1 MRLFGRSRLWHSGRV
16 SGRVLPEDDEMAIK
30 VAIVDDDEGI
40 RASLAALIR
49 RASTLKLMGD
59 YADAE
64 SALKEIPRHTPDV
77 VLMDINLPGMN
88 GVECVRQLKA
98 SVPKVQVLMLTV
110 YEDSDSLFN
119 SLKAGAS
126 GYLLKRTASAR
137 LLEAIHDVHGGGSPM
152 TPQLA
157 RRVVQF
163 FTRPSQGDASVSHL
177 TPGEREFL
185 DQLAKGYAYKVIAD
199 RMAISIDTVR
209 SYVRTVYE
217 KLHVHS
223 RTEAV
228 VKYLRTEERL

>member
-1 MRLFGRSRLWHSGRV
+1 MTALETQTM
-16 SGRVLPEDDEMAIK
+16 PIK

-40 RASLAALIR
+40 RAGLAALIR
-49 RASTLKLMGD
+49 RAPAFRMVGD
-59 YADAE
+59 YADGE
-64 SALKEIPRHTPDV
+64 SALKEIPRHPPDV
-77 VLMDINLPGMN
+77 VLMDINLPGMK
-88 GVECVRQLKA
+88 GYECVRQLKA
-98 SVPKVQVLMLTV
+98 ALPAVQFLMLTV
-110 YEDSDSLFN
+110 YEDSDSLFS

-137 LLEAIHDVHGGGSPM
+137 LLEAIRDVHTGGAPM

-163 FTRPSQGDASVSHL
+163 FSNQPSGEAEVSRL
-177 TPGEREFL
+177 TAGEREFL
-185 DQLAKGYAYKVIAD
+185 TQLSKGYAYKEIAD
-199 RMAISIDTVR
+199 RMGISIDTVR

-228 VKYLRTEERL
+228 VKYLRGQPAQTCGG

>member
-1 MRLFGRSRLWHSGRV
+1 M
-16 SGRVLPEDDEMAIK
+16 PIK

-40 RASLAALIR
+40 RTSLVALIR
-49 RASTLKLMGD
+49 RAPSLRLAGD
-59 YADAE
+59 YPDAE
-64 SALKEIPRHTPDV
+64 TALKEIPRHPPDV
-77 VLMDINLPGMN
+77 VLMDINLPGMK

-98 SVPKVQVLMLTV
+98 TVPAVQFLMLTV

-126 GYLLKRTASAR
+126 GYLLKRTASSR
-137 LLEAIHDVHGGGSPM
+137 LLEAIRDVYGGGSPM

-163 FTRPSQGDASVSHL
+163 FAKPPEGESPVSRL

-185 DQLAKGYAYKVIAD
+185 DQLANGYAYKEIAE
-199 RMAISIDTVR
+199 RMTISIDTVR

-228 VKYLRTEERL
+228 VKYLRG

>member
-1 MRLFGRSRLWHSGRV
+1 M
-16 SGRVLPEDDEMAIK
+16 PIK
-30 VAIVDDDEGI
+30 VAIVDDDAGI
-40 RASLAALIR
+40 RASLATLIR
-49 RASTLKLMGD
+49 RSPVFKLTGD
-59 YADAE
+59 YANAE
-64 SALKEIPRHTPDV
+64 IAIAEIPKDPPDV
-77 VLMDINLPGMN
+77 VLMDINLPGMK
-88 GVECVRQLKA
+88 GVECVRQLKTTLPA
-98 SVPKVQVLMLTV
+98 VQFLMLTV

-137 LLEAIHDVHGGGSPM
+137 LLEAIRDVNAGGSPM

-163 FTRPSQGDASVSHL
+163 FSKPANDDSAVARL

-185 DQLAKGYAYKVIAD
+185 DQLANGYAYKEIAD
-199 RMAISIDTVR
+199 RMNISIDTVR

-228 VKYLRTEERL
+228 VKYLRR

>member
-1 MRLFGRSRLWHSGRV
+1 V
-16 SGRVLPEDDEMAIK
+16 NENQDKAMAIK
-30 VAIVDDDEGI
+30 VSIVDDNEGI
-40 RASLAALIR
+40 RSSLATLIR
-49 RASTLKLMGD
+49 RAPTLKLLGE

-64 SALKEIPRHTPDV
+64 TAVKEIPTKVPDV

-98 SVPKVQVLMLTV
+98 ALPQLQVLMLTV

-119 SLKAGAS
+119 SFKAGAS

-137 LLEAIHDVHGGGSPM
+137 LLEAIHEVNTGGSPM

-163 FTRPSQGDASVSHL
+163 LSAPAAAKEDAEVARL

-185 DQLAKGYAYKVIAD
+185 DQLANGYAYKEIAD
-199 RMAISIDTVR
+199 RMKISIDTVR

-228 VKYLRTEERL
+228 VKYLRR

>member
-1 MRLFGRSRLWHSGRV
+1 MSASLAHDM
-16 SGRVLPEDDEMAIK
+16 PIK
-30 VAIVDDDEGI
+30 VAIVEDDEGI
-40 RASLAALIR
+40 RTSLASLVR
-49 RASTLKLMGD
+49 RAPALRCAGD

-64 SALKEIPRHTPDV
+64 TALKEIPRRPPDV

-98 SVPKVQVLMLTV
+98 SLPTVQFLMLTV

-126 GYLLKRTASAR
+126 GYLLKRTASSR
-137 LLEAIHDVHGGGSPM
+137 LLEAIRDVHAGGSPM

-157 RRVVQF
+157 RRVVQYF
-163 FTRPSQGDASVSHL
+163 SKPAEGDSSVSRL
-177 TPGEREFL
+177 TPGERDFL
-185 DQLAKGYAYKVIAD
+185 EQLAKGYAYKEIAD
-199 RMAISIDTVR
+199 RLNISIDTVR

-228 VKYLRTEERL
+228 VKYLQA

>member
-1 MRLFGRSRLWHSGRV
+1 MQ
-16 SGRVLPEDDEMAIK
+16 IK

-40 RASLAALIR
+40 RSSLSELIERAAGFKLLGTYASC
-49 RASTLKLMGD
+49 
-59 YADAE
+59 E
-64 SALKEIPRHTPDV
+64 NALKEIPKLEPDV
-77 VLMDINLPGMN
+77 VIMDINLPGMK
-88 GVECVRQLKA
+88 GYECVRQLKA
-98 SVPKVQVLMLTV
+98 AKPAVQFLMLTV

-119 SLKAGAS
+119 SLRAGAS

-137 LLEAIHDVHGGGSPM
+137 LLEAIQDVYEGGSPM

-163 FTRPSQGDASVSHL
+163 FSKPAVETSPLAKL
-177 TPGEREFL
+177 TPAEREFL
-185 DQLAKGYAYKVIAD
+185 EQLSKGYAYKEIAD
-199 RMAISIDTVR
+199 RMNISIDTVR

-228 VKYLRTEERL
+228 VKYLQG

>member
-1 MRLFGRSRLWHSGRV
+1 M
-16 SGRVLPEDDEMAIK
+16 PIK

-49 RASTLKLMGD
+49 RAPALRLAGD
-59 YADAE
+59 YPDAE
-64 SALKEIPRHTPDV
+64 TALKEIPNHPPNV
-77 VLMDINLPGMN
+77 VLMDINLPGMK
-88 GVECVRQLKA
+88 GYECVRQLKA
-98 SVPKVQVLMLTV
+98 ALPQVQFLMLTV

-137 LLEAIHDVHGGGSPM
+137 LLDAIRDVHAGGAPM

-163 FTRPSQGDASVSHL
+163 FSNHTDSDSSVARL
-177 TPGEREFL
+177 TAGERDFL
-185 DQLAKGYAYKVIAD
+185 DHLAKGYAYKEIAD
-199 RMAISIDTVR
+199 RLSISIDTVR

-228 VKYLRTEERL
+228 VKYLRG

>member
-1 MRLFGRSRLWHSGRV
+1 M
-16 SGRVLPEDDEMAIK
+16 PIK
-30 VAIVDDDEGI
+30 VAIVDDDEDI
-40 RASLAALIR
+40 RASLATLIR
-49 RASTLKLMGD
+49 RAPALRLVGD
-59 YADAE
+59 YPDAE
-64 SALKEIPRHTPDV
+64 AAVQDLPQRAPDV

-88 GVECVRQLKA
+88 GVECVRQLKGSLPA
-98 SVPKVQVLMLTV
+98 VQFLMLTV

-126 GYLLKRTASAR
+126 GYLLKRTASTR
-137 LLEAIHDVHGGGSPM
+137 LLEAIRDVHSGGSPM

-163 FTRPSQGDASVSHL
+163 FSRPADGASAVAHL
-177 TPGEREFL
+177 TPGEKDFL
-185 DQLAKGYAYKVIAD
+185 DQLAKGYAYKEIAD
-199 RMAISIDTVR
+199 RLGISIDTVR

-228 VKYLRTEERL
+228 VKYLQG

>member
-1 MRLFGRSRLWHSGRV
+1 MQ
-16 SGRVLPEDDEMAIK
+16 EKKQIK

-40 RASLAALIR
+40 RTSLAALIR
-49 RASTLKLMGD
+49 RAPALRLTGD
-59 YADAE
+59 YPDAE
-64 SALKEIPRHTPDV
+64 TALKEIPDHPPDV
-77 VLMDINLPGMN
+77 VLMDINMPGIK
-88 GVECVRQLKA
+88 GVECVRQLKTIL
-98 SVPKVQVLMLTV
+98 PTVQFLMLTV

-152 TPQLA
+152 SPQLA
-157 RRVVQF
+157 RRVVQYF
-163 FTRPSQGDASVSHL
+163 SRPASDDSQVARL
-177 TPGEREFL
+177 APGEKEFL
-185 DQLAKGYAYKVIAD
+185 DQLSKGYAYKEIAD
-199 RMAISIDTVR
+199 RMNISIDTVR

-228 VKYLRTEERL
+228 VKYLRG

>member
-1 MRLFGRSRLWHSGRV
+1 
-16 SGRVLPEDDEMAIK
+16 
-30 VAIVDDDEGI
+30 VAIVDDDEAI
-40 RASLAALIR
+40 RASLATLIR
-49 RASTLKLMGD
+49 RAPALRLTGD
-59 YADAE
+59 YPDAE
-64 SALKEIPRHTPDV
+64 RAIKEIPLRPPNV
-77 VLMDINLPGMN
+77 VLMDINLPGLN
-88 GVECVRQLKA
+88 GVECVRQLKTILPA
-98 SVPKVQVLMLTV
+98 AQFLMLTV

-137 LLEAIHDVHGGGSPM
+137 LIEAIHDVHAGGSPM

-163 FTRPSQGDASVSHL
+163 FSRPAGDQSPLSRLA
-177 TPGEREFL
+177 PGEKEFL
-185 DQLAKGYAYKVIAD
+185 EQLAKGYAYKEIAD
-199 RMAISIDTVR
+199 RMSISIDTVR

-228 VKYLRTEERL
+228 VKYLRG

>member
-1 MRLFGRSRLWHSGRV
+1 M
-16 SGRVLPEDDEMAIK
+16 PIK
-30 VAIVDDDEGI
+30 VALVEDDEGI
-40 RASLAALIR
+40 RASLTTLIR
-49 RASTLKLMGD
+49 RTPALRLAGE
-59 YADAE
+59 YPDAE
-64 SALKEIPRHTPDV
+64 TALKEIPRRPPDV

-98 SVPKVQVLMLTV
+98 SLPAVQFLMLTV

-137 LLEAIHDVHGGGSPM
+137 LLDAIRDVHAGGSPM

-163 FTRPSQGDASVSHL
+163 FSRPPQEQPPATHL
-177 TPGEREFL
+177 TAGEREFL
-185 DQLAKGYAYKVIAD
+185 DQLAKGYAYKEIAD
-199 RMAISIDTVR
+199 RMNIRIDTVR

-228 VKYLRTEERL
+228 VKYLRTEDRI

>member
-1 MRLFGRSRLWHSGRV
+1 MPCQSQPVSARLA
-16 SGRVLPEDDEMAIK
+16 DDMPIK
-30 VAIVDDDEGI
+30 VAIVDDDDGI
-40 RASLAALIR
+40 RTSLATLIR
-49 RASTLKLMGD
+49 RAPSLRLVGD

-64 SALKEIPRHTPDV
+64 AALKEIPHRPPDV
-77 VLMDINLPGMN
+77 VLMDINLPGVN
-88 GVECVRQLKA
+88 GVECVRQLKISLPA
-98 SVPKVQVLMLTV
+98 VQFLMLTV

-137 LLEAIHDVHGGGSPM
+137 LLDAIRDVYGGGSPM

-157 RRVVQF
+157 RRVVQYF
-163 FTRPSQGDASVSHL
+163 AKPPGGESSRARL
-177 TPGEREFL
+177 TPGEKDFL
-185 DQLAKGYAYKVIAD
+185 DQLAKGYAYKEIAD
-199 RMAISIDTVR
+199 RLTISIDTVR

-228 VKYLRTEERL
+228 VKYLRG

>member
-1 MRLFGRSRLWHSGRV
+1 MT
-16 SGRVLPEDDEMAIK
+16 EKTQIK

-40 RASLAALIR
+40 RASLATLIR
-49 RASTLKLMGD
+49 RAPALRLTGD
-59 YADAE
+59 YPDAE
-64 SALKEIPRHTPDV
+64 TALKEIANRPPDV

-88 GVECVRQLKA
+88 GVECVRQLRAMLPKA
-98 SVPKVQVLMLTV
+98 QILMLTV

-137 LLEAIHDVHGGGSPM
+137 LLEAIYDVHVGGSPM

-163 FTRPSQGDASVSHL
+163 FSRPAGENSPVSRL
-177 TPGEREFL
+177 APGEKEFL
-185 DQLAKGYAYKVIAD
+185 EQLAKGYAYKEIAD
-199 RMAISIDTVR
+199 RMNISIDTVR

-223 RTEAV
+223 RTDAV
-228 VKYLRTEERL
+228 VKYLRG

>member
-1 MRLFGRSRLWHSGRV
+1 MQ
-16 SGRVLPEDDEMAIK
+16 IK
-30 VAIVDDDEGI
+30 VAIVDDDDGI

-49 RASTLKLMGD
+49 RAPTCELTGD
-59 YADAE
+59 YPDAE
-64 SALKEIPRHTPDV
+64 TALKEIPHNPPDV
-77 VLMDINLPGMN
+77 VLMDINLPKMKGM
-88 GVECVRQLKA
+88 ECVRLLKA
-98 SVPKVQVLMLTV
+98 QLPAVQFLMLTV
-110 YEDSDSLFN
+110 YEDSDSLFT

-137 LLEAIHDVHGGGSPM
+137 LLEAISDVHAGGAPM

-163 FTRPSQGDASVSHL
+163 FTRPVDKNSLVSQL
-177 TPGEREFL
+177 TPGEKEFL
-185 DQLAKGYAYKVIAD
+185 EQLANGYAYKEIAD
-199 RMAISIDTVR
+199 RMNISIDTVR

-228 VKYLRTEERL
+228 VKYLRG